1 MKPLFDVIDDLVGR
15 LGPLTDGPETEYIPP
30 HLEFSLPPLLPRTIE
45 GCERF
50 FMGRR
55 TTQLLGQMIR
65 SGEITP
71 ISRWKGGAI
80 SADEREKASDPR
92 ESEWEDLALNESDE
106 SKFVDRMIGSYA
118 RPAPLPEGLKPDT
131 GSDDDELR
139 ADLEQAR
146 ARIAELERERA
157 ALLTKIDATTK
168 AAEATAI
175 NSPTLQRIIEAV
187 GAYPAWR
194 AEWKSKTPPNLSHVE
209 DWQKEVQD
217 GARGGARLAY
227 VAHIVIDEHFGL
239 KT

>member
-1 MKPLFDVIDDLVGR
+1 MTTADFDVLKATVYFASEKLASLVGR
-15 LGPLTDGPETEYIPP
+15 
-30 HLEFSLPPLLPRTIE
+30 
-45 GCERF
+45 
-50 FMGRR
+50 
-55 TTQLLGQMIR
+55 
-65 SGEITP
+65 
-71 ISRWKGGAI
+71 
-80 SADEREKASDPR
+80 
-92 ESEWEDLALNESDE
+92 
-106 SKFVDRMIGSYA
+106 
-118 RPAPLPEGLKPDT
+118 PATVNG
-131 GSDDDELR
+131 DDELR
-139 ADLEQAR
+139 ADLDHAR

-168 AAEATAI
+168 TAEAASI

-187 GAYPAWR
+187 SAYPAWR